1 MYCLIICDSCVT
13 CRDKTI
19 VHTYTHTHIHR
30 YVVEVLLDQKGL
42 EARMQNQFVA
52 QQLFSMFSVL
62 DLSDEV
68 GRCVYVPRLS

>member
-1 MYCLIICDSCVT
+1 MIHVLHVDLRQDHCTHI
-13 CRDKTI
+13 
-19 VHTYTHTHIHR
+19 HTHIHR